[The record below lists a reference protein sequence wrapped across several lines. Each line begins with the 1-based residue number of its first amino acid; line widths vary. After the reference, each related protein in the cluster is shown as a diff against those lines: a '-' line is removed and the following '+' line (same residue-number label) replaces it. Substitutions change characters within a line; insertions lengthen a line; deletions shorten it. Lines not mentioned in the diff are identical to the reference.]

1 MQRKRRGED
10 RLVSVPTAVTAARLA
25 LVPLFVWL
33 IAQPHRRDWWPA
45 AVLLAALGA
54 TDWLDGQLA
63 RRLHQVTRLGA
74 LLDPIA
80 DRALLAAAGIG
91 GLVLGAVPL
100 PLAAAA
106 IAREATVAV
115 GTLVLAVARAKRVEV
130 TFLGRAGTFGL
141 MSAFPLF
148 LAGRS
153 DVGWH
158 HACLVLAWVAAI
170 AGLALGWASF
180 ASYAPSARAALK
192 ERGDRGLST
201 ASPYGAL
208 RLGSA
213 PAWHDEAGLVGEDN

>member
-1 MQRKRRGED
+1 MPGKRRGED
-10 RLVSVPTAVTAARLA
+10 RLVSVPIAVTATRLA

-45 AVLLAALGA
+45 AALLAALGA
-54 TDWLDGQLA
+54 TDWVDGQLA

-74 LLDPIA
+74 LLDPVA
-80 DRALLAAAGIG
+80 DRALLAAAAIG

-106 IAREATVAV
+106 IAREATVAA
-115 GTLVLAVARAKRVEV
+115 GTLVLAVAGAKRVEV
-130 TFLGRAGTFGL
+130 AFLGRAGTFGL
-141 MSAFPLF
+141 MAAFPLF
-148 LAGRS
+148 LAGHS
-153 DVGWH
+153 NIGWH
-158 HACLVLAWVAAI
+158 HACLVSAWVAAI

-192 ERGDRGLST
+192 GRGGQGPGT
-201 ASPYGAL
+201 ASRHGAP
-208 RLGSA
+208 RMGSA